1 MGQQESLRVR
11 VGAALRAQRG
21 QWGLSQERLAH
32 RVGFTT
38 RYISGLER
46 GEFNLTLDTFD
57 ELARVLG
64 VDPIALLNGQ
74 IREELPAQR
83 DAPADANPAGRGPRR
98 GVRAIDLRSEP

>member
-21 QWGLSQERLAH
+21 RWGISQERLAH

-46 GEFNLTLDTFD
+46 GEFNLTLDTLD

-74 IREELPAQR
+74 TRDALPEQR

-98 GVRAIDLRSEP
+98 GARTTEEL